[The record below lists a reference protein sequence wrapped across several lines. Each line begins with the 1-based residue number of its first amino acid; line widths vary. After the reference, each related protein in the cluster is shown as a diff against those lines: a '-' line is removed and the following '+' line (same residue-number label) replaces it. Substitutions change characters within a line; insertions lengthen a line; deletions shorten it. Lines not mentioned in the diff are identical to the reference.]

1 MQGDRITAMTRTFA
15 DLHLCPNPKDS
26 EDLSKTASKAAKLG
40 YTLMGVPLSPEKCQE
55 EYSKLR
61 NLGKGDRADFASRV
75 DLKPKSQNELIRL
88 LRKLRRKFEV
98 VCVLCENKEV
108 ARQAAKDHRVD
119 LLSFP
124 SIDFRRNY
132 FDRAEGELASKSS
145 AALEFDIKQLLLSR
159 GPSRVKLL
167 SGLRREVAVALEFH
181 VPIVV
186 SSGANEEW
194 LLRKP
199 REMAVLAELVG
210 LNETQA
216 LDTVSTNPQV
226 IVKRNREKLCAS
238 YVAPGIRVLK
248 EGSDC

>member
-1 MQGDRITAMTRTFA
+1 MQGDRIAAMTRTFA
-15 DLHLCPNPKDS
+15 DLHLCPNPKDN
-26 EDLSKTASKAAKLG
+26 EDISKAAAKAAKLG
-40 YTLMGVPLSPEKCQE
+40 YTLMGIPLSPEKCQE
-55 EYSKLR
+55 GYSKLPK
-61 NLGKGDRADFASRV
+61 LGDGDGADFASRV
-75 DLKPKSQNELIRL
+75 DLKPKSQSELIRL
-88 LRKLRRKFEV
+88 LRKLRRKVEV

-132 FDRAEGELASKSS
+132 FDRAEAELASKSS
-145 AALEFDIKQLLLSR
+145 AAFEFDIRPLLLSK

-167 SGLRREVAVALEFH
+167 SGLRREVTVALEFH

-186 SSGANEEW
+186 SSGVNEEW

-199 REMAVLAELVG
+199 REMAVLAELAG
-210 LNETQA
+210 LSETQA
-216 LDTVSTNPQV
+216 LDAVSNSPHV
-226 IVKRNREKLCAS
+226 IVKRNREKLCPG
-238 YVAPGIRVLK
+238 YVAPGIRIIK

>member
-1 MQGDRITAMTRTFA
+1 MTRTFA
-15 DLHLCPNPKDS
+15 DLHLCANPKES
-26 EDLSKTASKAAKLG
+26 EGLSKMASKAAKLG
-40 YTLMGVPLSPEKCQE
+40 YTLMGVPLSPEKCEE

-61 NLGKGDRADFASRV
+61 NLDNADRGDFASRV

-98 VCVLCENKEV
+98 VCVMCENKEV

-132 FDRAEGELASKSS
+132 FDRAEAELASNSS
-145 AALEFDIKQLLLSR
+145 AALEFDIKPLLALR
-159 GPSRVKLL
+159 GPSRVRLL
-167 SGLRREVAVALEFH
+167 SGLKREVAVAREFR

-186 SSGANEEW
+186 SSGANEEC

-199 REMAVLAELVG
+199 REMAVLAELTG
-210 LNETQA
+210 LSETQA
-216 LDTVSTNPQV
+216 LDAVSTNPQA
-226 IVKRNREKLCAS
+226 IVKRNRAKLCAG

-248 EGSDC
+248 EGKDC